1 MLIQKRSMTKDYC
14 PGYFDL
20 SSCGGVVDAG
30 EDDQIGAERE
40 MFEEL
45 GLKGDQYTP
54 ELILTVK
61 YEPEDGS
68 DKIFQNI
75 YLLRNLDLE
84 DGSTVITLSNETE
97 LLENWPV
104 NLFS

>member
-1 MLIQKRSMTKDYC
+1 MLVQKRSMTKDYC

-45 GLKGDQYTP
+45 GLISGD
-54 ELILTVK
+54 
-61 YEPEDGS
+61 
-68 DKIFQNI
+68 
-75 YLLRNLDLE
+75 
-84 DGSTVITLSNETE
+84 
-97 LLENWPV
+97 
-104 NLFS
+104 

>member
-1 MLIQKRSMTKDYC
+1 MTKDYC

-45 GLKGDQYTP
+45 GLISGD
-54 ELILTVK
+54 
-61 YEPEDGS
+61 
-68 DKIFQNI
+68 
-75 YLLRNLDLE
+75 
-84 DGSTVITLSNETE
+84 
-97 LLENWPV
+97 
-104 NLFS
+104 